1 MYTDTPTNGPVYE
14 DISDPEDEPTVTEQV
29 YIVWEPQDFEPGR
42 TSTYLILEPEYQGEI
57 VTLENWDKRPA
68 SLQMYLTYED
78 EILQLY
84 GLAGVLQLQQEMEL
98 YGVTWENFGTLTKY
112 VFDDRFVC
120 LD

>member
-14 DISDPEDEPTVTEQV
+14 DISDPEDNPTVTEQA
-29 YIVWEPQDFEPGR
+29 YIVWEPQDFAPGK
-42 TSTYLILEPEYQGEI
+42 TSTYLVLDPEYLGEI

-68 SLQMYLTYED
+68 SLQMYLTYEN
-78 EILQLY
+78 EIWQLY
-84 GLAGVLQLQQEMEL
+84 GLTCISQLQQEMEL
-98 YGVTWENFGTLTKY
+98 YSVTWENFGTLIKY